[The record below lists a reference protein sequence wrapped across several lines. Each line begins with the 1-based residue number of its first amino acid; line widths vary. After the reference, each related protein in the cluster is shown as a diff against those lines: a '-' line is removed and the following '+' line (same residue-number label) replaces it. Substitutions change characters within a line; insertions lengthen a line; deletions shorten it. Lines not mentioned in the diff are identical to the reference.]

1 MENGS
6 NKSMFEGLFKGAD
19 ISGAQ
24 IIVVNESGGNV
35 VYNQHAAPK
44 GEKTHFPLDGTEA
57 QGREVFQKLI
67 DKKFIAP
74 DSDEESFLFVMGYK
88 AVINGEVK
96 QIVWLKTKQL
106 AREFVTMKNQKAIDS
121 KQLKMGTL
129 VEMTEKLFLKDGEP
143 LKLAKN
149 KSVESYELDEL
160 KEIFRPKATIK

>member
-1 MENGS
+1 
-6 NKSMFEGLFKGAD
+6 
-19 ISGAQ
+19 
-24 IIVVNESGGNV
+24 
-35 VYNQHAAPK
+35 
-44 GEKTHFPLDGTEA
+44 
-57 QGREVFQKLI
+57 
-67 DKKFIAP
+67 
-74 DSDEESFLFVMGYK
+74 MGYK
-88 AVINGEVK
+88 AEINGEVK

>member
-1 MENGS
+1 M
-6 NKSMFEGLFKGAD
+6 KLFA
-19 ISGAQ
+19 
-24 IIVVNESGGNV
+24 
-35 VYNQHAAPK
+35 
-44 GEKTHFPLDGTEA
+44 
-57 QGREVFQKLI
+57 
-67 DKKFIAP
+67 
-74 DSDEESFLFVMGYK
+74 
-88 AVINGEVK
+88 
-96 QIVWLKTKQL
+96 WLKTKQL